1 MILTVNSR
9 IRDLENHSIYL
20 LLKCCKNLSWLSF
33 RSVFI
38 IFNFKLQISEEENY
52 NVEKKK
58 KGNVMIVRERRSC
71 QIWLLITRLF
81 YRLMIFSLLFCKF
94 VPFLLFL
101 VVDQL
106 FLNSFPISLSSKI
119 FGTRLIR
126 RRLHFWKNNFGIKIL
141 EEKE

>member
-52 NVEKKK
+52 NVENQELAIEISRQRFFSHMLAKFLIFYFKFLFSVVK
-58 KGNVMIVRERRSC
+58 SQHRR
-71 QIWLLITRLF
+71 
-81 YRLMIFSLLFCKF
+81 
-94 VPFLLFL
+94 
-101 VVDQL
+101 
-106 FLNSFPISLSSKI
+106 
-119 FGTRLIR
+119 
-126 RRLHFWKNNFGIKIL
+126 
-141 EEKE
+141 